1 MLIDHPLIDA
11 DTTITPL
18 TQSDVLQYFY
28 YAALIYIKLERLH
41 DAIDALETV
50 SCRPDV
56 SEDCFHTDHE
66 TFHTYSGLAMIC
78 TVHIESGRGNQCD
91 PYGRL

>member
-18 TQSDVLQYFY
+18 THSDILQYFY
-28 YAALIYIKLERLH
+28 YAALIYIKLDRLH

-50 SCRPDV
+50 SCPLV
-56 SEDCFHTDHE
+56 VQAALTSKLIGTSFIIWSC
-66 TFHTYSGLAMIC
+66 G
-78 TVHIESGRGNQCD
+78 
-91 PYGRL
+91 